1 MRFNALA
8 LVTSAIV
15 LVGCGGGDTASDSA
29 NAPAGG
35 AAPGAPGGGAT
46 AGTATA
52 APITGTTHTVRM
64 VGDGNSY
71 RFDPAT
77 ISAKAG
83 DGIRF
88 ISVSGPPH
96 NVAFSPDSV
105 SDSVEPQ
112 LMANMPESVGLEGK
126 YLTQPN
132 EEWVLSL
139 GNIPAG
145 RYPIHCT
152 PHLMYN
158 MRGVINVTP

>member
-8 LVTSAIV
+8 LVTSAI
-15 LVGCGGGDTASDSA
+15 LLGGCGGGGDATSDTTTPTPGG
-29 NAPAGG
+29 APAIP
-35 AAPGAPGGGAT
+35 AAGDSVRM
-46 AGTATA
+46 
-52 APITGTTHTVRM
+52 APITGTTHVVRM
-64 VGDGNSY
+64 VGDGTSY
-71 RFDPAT
+71 RFDPPT

-105 SDSVEPQ
+105 ADAVEPQ
-112 LMANMPESVGLEGK
+112 LRANMPESTGLEGK

-145 RYPIHCT
+145 RYPFQCT
-152 PHLMYN
+152 PHLTFN
-158 MRGVINVTP
+158 MRGVLTVTP

>member
-15 LVGCGGGDTASDSA
+15 LGGCGGGDTASDTTT
-29 NAPAGG
+29 P
-35 AAPGAPGGGAT
+35 APGAT
-46 AGTATA
+46 TATPPA
-52 APITGTTHTVRM
+52 GDSVRMAPITGQTHVVRM

-71 RFDPAT
+71 RFDPPT
-77 ISAKAG
+77 ITAKAG

-96 NVAFSPDSV
+96 NVAFSADSV
-105 SDSVEPQ
+105 ADAVEPQ
-112 LMANMPESVGLEGK
+112 LRANMPESTGLEGK

-139 GNIPAG
+139 GNIQPG
-145 RYPIHCT
+145 RYPFQCT
-152 PHLMYN
+152 PHLTYN
-158 MRGVINVTP
+158 MRGVLTVTP